1 MIENKRK
8 VKVVSILLIMIMTLG
23 LLSGCGVNKDEKK
36 AETDS
41 YEQPVKNMIEGL
53 SEANADKFLK
63 AFPEYISEQM
73 KLVFTED
80 YLKETVK
87 KAEEEYGANLKM
99 SYKITD
105 KADIAEEDLRE
116 MEEEVKESFGKEI
129 KISKGYKL
137 GVEVTTKGDDTED
150 KEVDEFKVYEVDGKW
165 YMLAF

>member
-36 AETDS
+36 TETDS

>member
-1 MIENKRK
+1 MVENKRK

-23 LLSGCGVNKDEKK
+23 LLSGCGANKDEKK

-105 KADIAEEDLRE
+105 KADIVEEDLRE

>member
-1 MIENKRK
+1 MVENKRK